1 MHLHAGMHLGTH
13 TQVHAH
19 AHTHTH
25 THTHTPFSREPG
37 HVEKPFAKEGEKQ
50 MLALGLEELEILEPV
65 VTSPRAAGG
74 AL

>member
-1 MHLHAGMHLGTH
+1 MHALARRHAPGYTH
-13 TQVHAH
+13 TSARTR
-19 AHTHTH
+19 THTH

>member
-1 MHLHAGMHLGTH
+1 M
-13 TQVHAH
+13 
-19 AHTHTH
+19 H

-37 HVEKPFAKEGEKQ
+37 HVEKPFAKEGEKW
-50 MLALGLEELEILEPV
+50 MLALGLEELETPEPV